1 VRYHDELLKKAS
13 AASNQNAEAAT
24 KLRTLNRP
32 RRIVV
37 EANEAGE
44 PVAVHLSGRRL
55 AVESIV
61 ETWRID
67 DEWWR
72 ETAVLRLYQRV
83 ALEDGRVVDVY
94 QALASGRWYRQAY

>member
-1 VRYHDELLKKAS
+1 
-13 AASNQNAEAAT
+13 
-24 KLRTLNRP
+24 
-32 RRIVV
+32 
-37 EANEAGE
+37 
-44 PVAVHLSGRRL
+44 VHLSGRRL

-72 ETAVLRLYQRV
+72 EKSVLRRYWRV

-94 QALASGRWYRQAY
+94 QALVSGRWYRQAY

>member
-1 VRYHDELLKKAS
+1 MVEVSANDATARRLKS
-13 AASNQNAEAAT
+13 
-24 KLRTLNRP
+24 LNRP

-37 EANEAGE
+37 EACEAGE

-55 AVESIV
+55 AIESIV

-72 ETAVLRLYQRV
+72 DKPISRAYWRV
-83 ALEDGRVVDVY
+83 VLEDGRVVDVY
-94 QALASGRWYRQAY
+94 RDLASGNWWRQAY

>member
-1 VRYHDELLKKAS
+1 MTTQASDGQRLKS
-13 AASNQNAEAAT
+13 
-24 KLRTLNRP
+24 LNRP
-32 RRIVV
+32 HRINV
-37 EANEAGE
+37 EADEAGE

-72 ETAVLRLYQRV
+72 EKPVSRLYRRV
-83 ALEDGRVVDVY
+83 VLEDGRVVDVY